1 MKPAPFEY
9 HCPATLDEAVALLGS
24 VENAKVLA
32 GGQSLMPMLNM
43 RFVICDHII
52 DLNALDELNYLRRDG
67 DVLRIGAM
75 TRQCDI
81 LRSPLVRDCL
91 PVLSEALRYTGHTQ
105 TRNRGTMAGSLCHL
119 DPAAEQPTVALLC
132 DAEVVAAGSSGKRII
147 PITDFIVSYMTTQLA
162 PDEIVSEI
170 RIPLWRKDHGSA
182 FVEFARRHGD
192 FALASVGAMLSFDS
206 RRTID
211 RCAIA
216 IGGVAS
222 VPIRL
227 RAAEALLVGKPASD
241 DSFQAA
247 AQACADIDAVE
258 DVHASAGYRKKLV
271 ATLLVRALQ
280 SASQRSLSHA

>member
-9 HCPATLDEAVALLGS
+9 HCPATLDEAIALLAS

-52 DLNALDELNYLRRDG
+52 DLNALDELSYLTRDG

-75 TRQCDI
+75 TRQSDI

-132 DAEVVAAGSSGKRII
+132 DAEIVAAGPGGKRVI
-147 PITDFIVSYMTTQLA
+147 PIADFIVSYMTTQLA

-170 RIPLWRKDHGSA
+170 RIPLWPKDHGSA

-192 FALASVGAMLSFDS
+192 FAIASVGVMLSFDS
-206 RRTID
+206 GGKID

-227 RAAEALLVGKPASD
+227 RAAEALLVGRPASE
-241 DSFQAA
+241 DSFEAA
-247 AQACADIDAVE
+247 ARACADIEALG
-258 DVHASAGYRKKLV
+258 DVHASAGYRKKL
-271 ATLLVRALQ
+271 AGTLLAQALR
-280 SASQRSLSHA
+280 SASQGHFSHA